1 MFMHQGELV
10 LRIREAFDSM
20 PAQLRSAARYV
31 LDHPQDVALLT
42 MREQARQAGVQP
54 ATMTRLAQRLG
65 LGGYEM
71 LRDIHADALRGGEIG
86 FAGRGGIQVAAQKL
100 KGDHALVA
108 DILQSIGS
116 QLGGL
121 GNAASIDRLV
131 EAAIALT
138 AARRVYCLGLR
149 SSYAIAWH
157 LHYTMSLI
165 GEKSILLPGPA
176 GTGGDALGHATSRDV
191 LLAASVHPYTRLTLD
206 LAEFAAGRSV
216 QVVAVTD
223 SEVAPLAQI
232 ADHLVIVPTGSP
244 AFLNTL
250 APAFAVAEILG
261 ALVAGHAGQGAVE
274 ALRRFDE
281 QGAALKTHLFHR
293 SPGKRQRNCQ

>member
-1 MFMHQGELV
+1 MDQSELV
-10 LRIREAFDSM
+10 LRIRGAFDGMS
-20 PAQLRSAARYV
+20 AQLRSAARYV

-54 ATMTRLAQRLG
+54 ATMTRLAQHLG
-65 LGGYEM
+65 LDGYER
-71 LRDIHADALRGGEIG
+71 LRDIHADALRGAEIG

-108 DILQSIGS
+108 DMLQSIGN
-116 QLGGL
+116 QLGRL
-121 GNAASIDRLV
+121 GEPASIGRLV
-131 EAAIALT
+131 EAAAALA

-157 LHYTMSLI
+157 IHYTMSLI
-165 GEKSILLPGPA
+165 GEKSILLHGLG

-191 LLAASVHPYTRLTLD
+191 LLAASVLPYTRLTVELTQ
-206 LAEFAAGRSV
+206 FAARRSV
-216 QVVAVTD
+216 PVVAVTD
-223 SEVAPLAQI
+223 SEVSPLAQL
-232 ADHLVIVPTGSP
+232 ADHLVVVPTGSP

-250 APAFAVAEILG
+250 APAFVVAEILG
-261 ALVAGHAGQGAVE
+261 ALVAGHEGRGAVE

-281 QGAALKTHLFHR
+281 QGAALGTHLFHR
-293 SPGKRQRNCQ
+293 TARLRQRETQ

>member
-1 MFMHQGELV
+1 MDQVDLAA
-10 LRIREAFDSM
+10 RIREAFDGMS
-20 PAQLRSAARYV
+20 AQLRSAARYV

-42 MREQARQAGVQP
+42 MREQARRAGVQP
-54 ATMTRLAQRLG
+54 ATMTRLAQHLG
-65 LGGYEM
+65 LGGYET
-71 LRDIHADALRGGEIG
+71 LRDTHAEALRGGEIG
-86 FAGRGGIQVAAQKL
+86 FAGRGGMQVAAQKL

-121 GNAASIDRLV
+121 GDAASIDRLV
-131 EAAIALT
+131 KAAAALT

-165 GEKSILLPGPA
+165 GEKSILLHGLG

-191 LLAASVHPYTRLTLD
+191 LLAASVLPYTRQTLE
-206 LAEFAAGRSV
+206 LAEFATGRSV

-223 SEVAPLAQI
+223 SEVAPLAQL

-244 AFLNTL
+244 SFLNTL
-250 APAFAVAEILG
+250 APAFVVAETLG
-261 ALVAGHAGQGAVE
+261 ALVAGQAGKGAVE
-274 ALRRFDE
+274 ALRRYDE

-293 SPGKRQRNCQ
+293 SPGKRQRDCR